1 MHEEPLTPDHV
12 LAQLEQ
18 LRKDYFDRLP
28 RELETLGALARQL
41 ADERG
46 TGEGLASLH
55 QRLHKLAGSGGTFG
69 LSGLSAAARAL
80 EQRVAG
86 WIEAEGLPVD
96 TPLLTRLLAD
106 IEALAEMAV
115 AGEVDGMR
123 LLARGP
129 AEATRGEEGRVW
141 LVDDDLFQGQELARQ
156 LESFGYEVDLF
167 PSLEEADG
175 AALGGERPAILIS
188 DVYFEPGGENA
199 TVSISGYAGLM
210 ALECPLLFVS
220 SRDDFES
227 RVHAARLGA
236 QGYFLK
242 PLDVPRLVNR
252 MVQLV
257 EQRNAAP
264 ERILIVD
271 DDRELAAHFRLV
283 LQAAGMQADVLD
295 DPRSIMDRVAAIRPE
310 LVLMDLHMPQ
320 YAGPDLAGLI
330 RQYESWDS
338 LPIVYLSAETD
349 LGRQVAAMS
358 RGADDFLTKP
368 VSDAQLVAAVR
379 ARVARSRQLE
389 AQIARDSLTGLLKHA
404 AIKEAIEVEVSRA
417 RRTGKPLAVALLD
430 IDHFK
435 AVNDTYGHATGDV
448 VISSVA
454 MLLRQ
459 RMRNTDIIGRY
470 GGEEFAI
477 ALPDCPLE
485 HAKALLEDI
494 RRRFQDVR
502 FSHAG
507 RTFSCSLSAGAAA
520 STQSATGDGAWLLN
534 AADQALYEAKR
545 GGRNRVCVA
554 GEATSTQVTES

>member
-1 MHEEPLTPDHV
+1 MREGPLTPDHI
-12 LAQLEQ
+12 LAQLAR
-18 LRKDYFDRLP
+18 LREEYFERLP
-28 RELETLGALARQL
+28 KELDALAVLARQL
-41 ADERG
+41 SEQGADAES
-46 TGEGLASLH
+46 LASLH

-69 LSGLSAAARAL
+69 LSSLSVAAREI

-86 WIEAEGLPVD
+86 WIETDAPSVD
-96 TPLLTRLLAD
+96 APAIMRLLAD
-106 IEALAEMAV
+106 IEALADMAV
-115 AGEVDGMR
+115 VGEVD
-123 LLARGP
+123 AVSP
-129 AEATRGEEGRVW
+129 PTWEAADAERRDGRIW

-156 LESFGYEVDLF
+156 LESFGYEVRLF
-167 PSLEEADG
+167 SSLVEADRAAHAGEHPAVLVADVLLETG
-175 AALGGERPAILIS
+175 A
-188 DVYFEPGGENA
+188 ENA

-220 SRDDFES
+220 SLDDFES
-227 RVHAARLGA
+227 RVRAARLGA

-252 MVQLV
+252 MAQIIG
-257 EQRNAAP
+257 QRHAAP
-264 ERILIVD
+264 ERVLIVD
-271 DDRELAAHFRLV
+271 DDRELAAHFQLV
-283 LQAAGMQADVLD
+283 LQAAGMQAEVLG
-295 DPRSIMDRVAAIRPE
+295 DPRHIIDRVAAIRPE
-310 LVLMDLHMPQ
+310 LVLMDLHMPR

-417 RRTGKPLAVALLD
+417 RRTGKPLTVALID

-435 AVNDTYGHATGDV
+435 SVNDTYGHAIGDV

-485 HAKALLEDI
+485 HAKALLDDI
-494 RRRFQDVR
+494 RRRFRDVR
-502 FSHAG
+502 FSHEG

-520 STQSATGDGAWLLN
+520 TTASETGDGAWLLN
-534 AADQALYEAKR
+534 AADQALYEAKH
-545 GGRNRVCVA
+545 GGRDRVCVG
-554 GEATSTQVTES
+554 GEVAPARVARS